1 MLLLMVVY
9 VFFYL
14 IYFLYFFYAV
24 QYYFDNATTLV
35 PPLAARLATVAM
47 VILLQQTN
55 SLTLKSFETQYNSY
69 CVLLELLSKYLKI
82 FKNKRMVYKFKAG
95 LNTVVFFRGSECVM
109 CLEN

>member
-24 QYYFDNATTLV
+24 QYFDNATTLV

-69 CVLLELLSKYLKI
+69 SVLLELLSKYLKI
-82 FKNKRMVYKFKAG
+82 FKNKRRVYKFKAV
-95 LNTVVFFRGSECVM
+95 LNTGVFFRGSECVM